1 MWRRVAGYGA
11 FLAAGTFALQ
21 WLDYQATVR
30 TRIGDV
36 YLLLVAMLFLALG
49 IFVGARA
56 LRQPAPL
63 PFDGNP
69 KAIEALKI
77 SPRELAVLH
86 ELAAGKSNKQIA
98 QALQVS
104 PNTVKT
110 HVARLFEKLEAQRRT
125 DAINR
130 ARMLGIVP

>member
-1 MWRRVAGYGA
+1 MWLRMAGYGA
-11 FLAAGTFALQ
+11 FLAGGTFMLQ
-21 WLDYQATVR
+21 WLDYQAAVR
-30 TRIGDV
+30 MRIGDV
-36 YLLLVAMLFLALG
+36 YLVMVALLFLALG

-56 LRQPAPL
+56 LRVPAAP

-77 SPRELAVLH
+77 SPRELTVLH

-125 DAINR
+125 EAISR
-130 ARMLGIVP
+130 ARALGIVP